1 MKAWIGERNA
11 AGPRYSLGDLA
22 EPAPGP
28 DEVVLR
34 VHAVGLNL
42 VDRFPKRV
50 HFEHSPASAAPIPGM
65 EVAGEIAALGGAVR
79 DVKPGERV
87 MAMVQG
93 GCAEY
98 ACAKRAL
105 LMPIP
110 VGMSWTQA
118 AAIPVSFLTAHDA
131 LVTQAHFP
139 PCGSVLVQGV
149 TTGVGLA
156 AVQLARQHGARLI
169 AGSSRSQEKLERTR
183 ALGLQLALL
192 QGDTGIAD
200 AVLAATDGR
209 GVDVVLDHLGGRMLH
224 ETLRSTAVGG
234 RIVNVGR
241 FAGTR
246 GEIDL
251 ELLALRRISLIGV
264 TFRTRSLEE
273 HAAIVARFLAQ
284 HRGDLES
291 GALQPVVDRVFDFAS
306 LPAAIERASRGE
318 QFGKLVLA
326 L

>member
-11 AGPRYSLGDLA
+11 AGPRYSLGELA

-42 VDRFPKRV
+42 VDRFPKRA
-50 HFEHSPASAAPIPGM
+50 HFEHSPASPAAIPGM
-65 EVAGEIAALGGAVR
+65 EVAGEIAALGSGVR
-79 DVKPGERV
+79 DAKLGARV
-87 MAMVQG
+87 MAMVHG

-98 ACAKRAL
+98 TCAKRAL

-110 VGMSWTQA
+110 GGMSWTQA

-131 LVTQAHFP
+131 LVTQARLP
-139 PCGSVLVQGV
+139 ASGSLLVQGV
-149 TTGVGLA
+149 TTGAGLA
-156 AVQLARQHGARLI
+156 AVQLARRHGARLI

-183 ALGLQLALL
+183 ALGLHLALL
-192 QGDTGIAD
+192 QGATGIAD
-200 AVLAATDGR
+200 AVLAATGGR
-209 GVDVVLDHLGGRMLH
+209 GVDVVLDHLGGRVLH
-224 ETLRSTAVGG
+224 ETLRSTALGG

-251 ELLALRRISLIGV
+251 ELLALRRIALIGV

-273 HAAIVARFLAQ
+273 HAAIVARFLAE
-284 HRGDLES
+284 HGGDLES
-291 GALQPVVDRVFDFAS
+291 GALQPVIDQVFDFDA
-306 LPAAIERASRGE
+306 LPRAIERATRGE